1 MAEKR
6 LAKQPGGRKHEL
18 KVRLTDEQRAK
29 VSRRADAS
37 GVSISRLLVEAA
49 LAGSARTATERRA
62 IVIELLGTRRLVAA
76 MGNNLN
82 QLARIAHATGEVPDQ
97 LPATL
102 EAVERVLDRLERA
115 ASELAPS

>member
-1 MAEKR
+1 
-6 LAKQPGGRKHEL
+6 
-18 KVRLTDEQRAK
+18 
-29 VSRRADAS
+29 
-37 GVSISRLLVEAA
+37 
-49 LAGSARTATERRA
+49 
-62 IVIELLGTRRLVAA
+62 